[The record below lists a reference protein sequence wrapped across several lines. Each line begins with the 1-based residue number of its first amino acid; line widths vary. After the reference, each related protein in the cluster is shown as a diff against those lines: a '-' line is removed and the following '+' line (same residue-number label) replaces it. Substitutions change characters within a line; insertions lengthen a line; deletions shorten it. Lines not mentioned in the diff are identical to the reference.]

1 MDVDD
6 QKDQWTGRWSHLKK
20 ILERKG
26 PLTPPSFS
34 PSTAILDFLLDDCK
48 ILVIGA
54 GGLGCELLKNLGL
67 MGFRNISV
75 IDMDTIDL
83 SNLNRQFLFRQK
95 DVGRYKA
102 EVAAEFINKRI
113 PGCRVTPYNC
123 KIQVE
128 TNYDRKQKRIMPS
141 RSLTNRAVW
150 KGHSVIQRYASEY
163 WVFFIFYL

>member
-1 MDVDD
+1 MEVDD
-6 QKDQWTGRWSHLKK
+6 HKEEWSGRWSHLKK
-20 ILERKG
+20 ILERTG
-26 PLTPPSFS
+26 PLTPPSFAPS
-34 PSTAILDFLLDDCK
+34 PAILDFLLDDCK

-123 KIQVE
+123 KIQVGKCIRNLIRRE
-128 TNYDRKQKRIMPS
+128 ESLVGSPISYRTRI
-141 RSLTNRAVW
+141 RD
-150 KGHSVIQRYASEY
+150 YAG
-163 WVFFIFYL
+163 